1 MAIGGEGSPYLL
13 MNSDLLGGL
22 EHGWIMTFPSYW
34 KHEFYDFPYI
44 LGIIIIPT
52 DEFIFFRWVGIPPTS
67 DQ

>member
-34 KHEFYDFPYI
+34 NMIFMIFPIYW
-44 LGIIIIPT
+44 
-52 DEFIFFRWVGIPPTS
+52 E
-67 DQ
+67 